1 MISLELRQNSGPRR
15 GYRPFDARRR
25 ATVRRARQ
33 HQRRVDTNSEVGTLV
48 GELLAQRSSPQQ
60 IRHLRLRFTDD
71 LSMRL
76 CRKSIY

>member
-48 GELLAQRSSPQQ
+48 GELLAHWQKVSVQLQ
-60 IRHLRLRFTDD
+60 LLDG
-71 LSMRL
+71 
-76 CRKSIY
+76 CRRDVI